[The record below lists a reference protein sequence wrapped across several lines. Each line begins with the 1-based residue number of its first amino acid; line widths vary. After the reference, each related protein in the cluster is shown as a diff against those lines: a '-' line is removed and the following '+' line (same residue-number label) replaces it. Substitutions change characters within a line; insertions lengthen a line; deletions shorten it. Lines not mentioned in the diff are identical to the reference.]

1 MNIKESI
8 TLGLIWHYLTIES
21 KQDFY
26 YRYMQLIRNINNIK
40 NVTNQSWWVK
50 KQSNMSTPVTT
61 YFCQCKG
68 AANQKLLCWVLASAL
83 SAGKWSW
90 KPQKWILQCMCPSW
104 AAPLSHKAKQVF
116 AGVSTFF
123 ATLQVLSLQQSVWAL
138 HFLFILLPSIQKSI
152 QPAMVSMTEVNNLL
166 YSKVKLSIVN
176 IKWLRD

>member
-21 KQDFY
+21 KHDFY

-68 AANQKLLCWVLASAL
+68 AANQKLLCWVLASVL

-90 KPQKWILQCMCPSW
+90 KPQKWILQCMRPSW
-104 AAPLSHKAKQVF
+104 TAPLSHKAKQVF

-123 ATLQVLSLQQSVWAL
+123 CNVTGAITAAISLSPTFSFYFTSFYPKKHTTCHGQHDW
-138 HFLFILLPSIQKSI
+138 
-152 QPAMVSMTEVNNLL
+152 
-166 YSKVKLSIVN
+166 SK
-176 IKWLRD
+176 